1 MSWLYLPEAATPPPQ
16 TLVCSGCRSAPELA
30 GSTSASPSHAPGIAL
45 CVTSSG
51 KVMLRPPSWRGWKT
65 RPWIKRLSGTT
76 LPVSMATHGVEW
88 WISSLA
94 AIHVNLSASRASA
107 RGRRIPAIY
116 GHISPAS
123 SGNANPNGCFWKMSP
138 TTSTS
143 DIARSEASWKSW
155 ATGLRKDSLRR
166 QKSARRTSARG
177 CSSLPGETN
186 WPTPRA
192 SANENRQ
199 TKPTPSQLAG
209 KHGMNLATKA
219 VMWPTPQTDSFRTR
233 GGARKNEKGL
243 DRMARDW
250 PTPMASDGCK
260 PSGGNRR
267 TADLTHVAGMWSHHP
282 QWSHHSQWPTPL
294 ARDWKGTNSPEH
306 VKQKPPARNHM
317 DQLANFAVYS
327 RQARTI
333 SQAGEIT
340 SDQRRSLNPAFVEA
354 LMGWPTWWTDF
365 DFAATA
371 WSPWLQR
378 MRSEFLRLGSVMMAD
393 EAAP

>member
-1 MSWLYLPEAATPPPQ
+1 MSWLYLPEAVTPSSAS
-16 TLVCSGCRSAPELA
+16 LSAPEQA
-30 GSTSASPSHAPGIAL
+30 GSTSDSPSHAPGIAL

-51 KVMLRPPSWRGWKT
+51 KVTLRPFSWRGWKT
-65 RPWIKRLSGTT
+65 RPWIKHLSGTT
-76 LPVSMATHGVEW
+76 LPPSMAVRGVER

-94 AIHVNLSASRASA
+94 AIRASLFPSRASA

-116 GHISPAS
+116 GHTSPGSFS
-123 SGNANPNGCFWKMSP
+123 SVNQNGCFWKTSP
-138 TTSTS
+138 IISTS
-143 DIARSEASWKSW
+143 VIARSEASWKTW
-155 ATGLRKDSLRR
+155 ATALRKDCLRR
-166 QKSARRTSARG
+166 QKSARRINASG
-177 CSSLPGETN
+177 CSSSLDETN

-233 GGARKNEKGL
+233 GGTRRNEKGL

-267 TADLTHVAGMWSHHP
+267 SADLTHVAGM
-282 QWSHHSQWPTPL
+282 WPTPL

-306 VKQKPPARNHM
+306 VKQQPPARNHM

-327 RQARTI
+327 RQAQTI
-333 SQAGEIT
+333 SQAGESIC
-340 SDQRRSLNPAFVEA
+340 DQRRSLNPAFVEA
-354 LMGWPTWWTDF
+354 LMGWPTAWTDF

-378 MRSEFLRLGSVMMAD
+378 MRSEFLRLGSVMMD
-393 EAAP
+393 DGVVQ

>member
-1 MSWLYLPEAATPPPQ
+1 MSWLYIPPETLPEPQ
-16 TLVCSGCRSAPELA
+16 TCSSACRSAPVPA

-45 CVTSSG
+45 SVTSSG

-65 RPWIKRLSGTT
+65 RPWIKLLSGTT
-76 LPVSMATHGVEW
+76 LPVSMAARGVER

-94 AIHVNLSASRASA
+94 AIHVNLSASRESA
-107 RGRRIPAIY
+107 RARRIPAIY
-116 GHISPAS
+116 GHTSRGSSVSAS
-123 SGNANPNGCFWKMSP
+123 PNGCFWKTSP
-138 TTSTS
+138 ITSTS
-143 DIARSEASWKSW
+143 DIARSEASWKAW
-155 ATGLRKDSLRR
+155 ATALRKDCLRR
-166 QKSARRTSARG
+166 QKSARRTNASG
-177 CSSLPGETN
+177 CSSSPDGTN

-233 GGARKNEKGL
+233 GGARRNEKGL
-243 DRMARDW
+243 DRMVRDW
-250 PTPMASDGCK
+250 PTPVASDGCK

-267 TADLTHVAGMWSHHP
+267 SADLTHVAGM
-282 QWSHHSQWPTPL
+282 WSHHSQWPTPL

-333 SQAGEIT
+333 SQAGETT

-354 LMGWPTWWTDF
+354 LMGWPTGWTGF

-371 WSPWLQR
+371 WSPWLQH
-378 MRSEFLRLGSVMMAD
+378 MRSEFLWLGSVIDDGVAQ
-393 EAAP
+393 